1 MEDMQ
6 DSLVRQATT
15 IEAVYRANATRLW
28 RAVLLFSGD
37 REVASD
43 AVAEAF
49 AQAIRKQAT
58 IRDPAAW
65 VWRAAFSIATD
76 ELRARKRAA
85 GAVETSYEMPEPLT
99 DLLRAMRGL
108 TPHQR
113 ASVVLHDYA
122 GYSRREIAAILGSST
137 SAIGVHLFRGRGRLR
152 DALEVH
158 DD

>member
-1 MEDMQ
+1 VQ
-6 DSLVRQATT
+6 DSFVKQATG
-15 IEAVYRANATRLW
+15 IEAVYRESADRLW

-37 REVASD
+37 REIAND

-49 AQAIRKQAT
+49 AQAIRNQAT
-58 IRDPAAW
+58 IHDPGAW
-65 VWRAAFSIATD
+65 VWRAAFSVATD
-76 ELRARKRAA
+76 ELRARKRLALA
-85 GAVETSYEMPEPLT
+85 IESTYEMPEPLT
-99 DLLRAMRGL
+99 DLLQAMRGL

-122 GYSRREIAAILGSST
+122 GYARREIAAILGSSP
-137 SAIGVHLFRGRGRLR
+137 SAIGVHLFRGRRRLR

>member
-1 MEDMQ
+1 VQ
-6 DSLVRQATT
+6 DSLVKAPTG
-15 IEAVYRANATRLW
+15 IEAVYRENAARLW

-37 REVASD
+37 REIASD

-49 AQAIRKQAT
+49 AQAIRNQAT

-65 VWRAAFSIATD
+65 VWRAAFSVATD
-76 ELRARKRAA
+76 ELRARKRLTL
-85 GAVETSYEMPEPLT
+85 AVESAYEMPEQLV

-108 TPHQR
+108 TSHQR
-113 ASVVLHDYA
+113 ASVILHDYA
-122 GYSRREIAAILGSST
+122 GYARREIATILGSST
-137 SAIGVHLFRGRGRLR
+137 SAIGVHLFRGRRRLR

>member
-1 MEDMQ
+1 VQ
-6 DSLVRQATT
+6 DSFVRDATG
-15 IEAVYRANATRLW
+15 IEAVYRENAARLW

-49 AQAIRKQAT
+49 AQAIRNEAT
-58 IRDPAAW
+58 IRDPGAW
-65 VWRAAFSIATD
+65 VWRAAFSVATD
-76 ELRARKRAA
+76 ELRARKRLAQ
-85 GAVETSYEMPEPLT
+85 AVEGSYEMPEPLT

-122 GYSRREIAAILGSST
+122 GYSRREIAALLGSSS
-137 SAIGVHLFRGRGRLR
+137 SAIGVHLFRGRRRLR